1 MRDRRGTRRAWVAG
15 GLSLVMLAAAG
26 FPAWRRTLAPQL
38 ELWLANLAGWGT
50 WGPPIVGMLFVPA
63 CLLFLP
69 GSWLTLFAGFAFGQT
84 WSGFALTLACVSVG
98 STLGATCA
106 FLVGRWLF
114 RSTIE
119 SWVRDNRRFQRLDAG
134 VRQQGFWIVFLSRL
148 SPLLP
153 FNLLNYAFGVT
164 QVSLR
169 DFVLGSWLG
178 MLPGTVMFLS
188 VGSALG
194 NLAEI
199 WTERRAPSAAQG
211 WLLGLGVLAS
221 VWLATWL
228 GRLANQALPELPP
241 PHSVRPDSDPLSRS
255 PVE

>member
-1 MRDRRGTRRAWVAG
+1 MLDRRGIRRAWVAG
-15 GLSLVMLAAAG
+15 VLSLLILAAAG
-26 FPAWRRTLAPQL
+26 LPAWRRTVAPQL

-50 WGPPIVGMLFVPA
+50 WGPPIVGLLFVPV

-69 GSWLTLFAGFAFGQT
+69 GSWLTLFAGFAFGQS

-114 RSTIE
+114 RTTIE

-178 MLPGTVMFLS
+178 MLPGTIMFLS

-199 WTERRAPSAAQG
+199 WTERRPPSAAQG
-211 WLLGLGVLAS
+211 WLLGLGVVAS
-221 VWLATWL
+221 VGLATWL

-241 PHSVRPDSDPLSRS
+241 SQAPPTDSRPLSRG